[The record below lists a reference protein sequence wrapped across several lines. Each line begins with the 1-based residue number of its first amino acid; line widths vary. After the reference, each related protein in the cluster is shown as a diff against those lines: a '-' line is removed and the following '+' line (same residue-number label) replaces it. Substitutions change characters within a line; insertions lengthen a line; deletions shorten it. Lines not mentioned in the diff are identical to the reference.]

1 MMSIFKDTLKEEV
14 NRLNQLKAKY
24 EKELESYPKGALSG
38 KSRRG
43 KLYYYLA
50 YRINEKIKFDYV
62 GKEGSEKVLS
72 MKELISK
79 RQTIENKLKQVKNEL
94 KEISKSINEK

>member
-14 NRLNQLKAKY
+14 NRLNQLKGKY
-24 EKELESYPKGALSG
+24 EKELESYPKGTLSG
-38 KSRRG
+38 KSRGG

-50 YRINEKIKFDYV
+50 YRINKKIKFDYV

-72 MKELISK
+72 MKGLISK

-94 KEISKSINEK
+94 KDISKSINEK